1 MDQLQNPFPY
11 RYSKRANVLLAVAAL
26 VLIAPVA
33 ALPLRIFRELFAVL
47 LKIARSGGS
56 FPS

>member
-1 MDQLQNPFPY
+1 
-11 RYSKRANVLLAVAAL
+11 VLLAVAAL

-33 ALPLRIFRELFAVL
+33 VLPLRIFRELFAIF